1 MRMQRACKWEYDVA
15 IVGAGLT
22 GAAIA
27 QRLTEHGKRCL
38 VLEKRPHI
46 AGNAY
51 DVEIDGIRVH
61 RYGAHIFHTAD
72 RRIWEYVSRFAD
84 FNHYIHAPL
93 ANYRGSVYNLPFNMN
108 TFSRLWGVAD
118 PQQAEQKLRAQRV
131 VYDHEPRN
139 LEEQA
144 LSLAGRDIYETLIRG
159 YTEKQWGRPCAQL
172 PAFLIRRLPF
182 RFTYDN
188 RYFSDPYQG
197 IPEDGYTKLVERMLE
212 GAELR
217 LQTDY
222 LQQRAYFDALA
233 ERIVFTGPIDAFFDY
248 VEGRLEYRTL
258 RFEDERL
265 ETPNYQG
272 TAVMNFTDAET
283 PYTRIIEHKHFL
295 FGQQP
300 NTIITK
306 EYPMEWTPEAEPYY
320 PINDAGNTA
329 ILKRYLE
336 RAKAQ
341 AKAYF
346 CGRLGEYRYY
356 DMDQAIGAGL
366 ALADRLLEQ

>member
-1 MRMQRACKWEYDVA
+1 MRNTCKWEYDVA
-15 IVGAGLT
+15 VVGTGLT
-22 GAAIA
+22 GATIA
-27 QRLTEHGKRCL
+27 QRLTERGKRCL

-61 RYGAHIFHTAD
+61 RYGAHIFHTSD
-72 RRIWEYVSRFAD
+72 RRVWDYVTRFAD

-93 ANYRGSVYNLPFNMN
+93 ANCRGRVYNLPFNMN
-108 TFSRLWGVAD
+108 TFSRLWGVVS
-118 PQQAEQKLRAQRV
+118 PSQAEQKLREQRV
-131 VYDHEPRN
+131 VYDHAPRN

-144 LSLAGRDIYETLIRG
+144 LSLAGRDVYEALIRG
-159 YTEKQWGRPCAQL
+159 YTEKQWGRPCEQL

-197 IPEDGYTKLVERMLE
+197 IPTDGYTRLAERMLE

-217 LQTDY
+217 LDTDY
-222 LQQRAYFDALA
+222 LPRRAEFDSLA
-233 ERIVFTGPIDAFFDY
+233 ERIVFTGPIDAYFDY
-248 VEGRLEYRTL
+248 AEGRLQYRTL

-272 TAVMNFTDAET
+272 TAVMNYTDSET
-283 PYTRIIEHKHFL
+283 PYTRIIEHKHFV
-295 FGQQP
+295 FGQQK
-300 NTIITK
+300 NTVITR
-306 EYPMEWTPEAEPYY
+306 EYPLEWTPEAEPYY
-320 PINDAGNTA
+320 PVNDPGNTA
-329 ILKRYLE
+329 VLE
-336 RAKAQ
+336 RYMDRARRQTKVS
-341 AKAYF
+341 F

-356 DMDQAIGAGL
+356 DMDQAIGAAL
-366 ALADRLLEQ
+366 ALADRLLKE

>member
-1 MRMQRACKWEYDVA
+1 MRRTRKWEYDAAV
-15 IVGAGLT
+15 VGAGLT

-61 RYGAHIFHTAD
+61 RYGAHIFHTSD
-72 RRIWEYVSRFAD
+72 RRVWEYVSRFAE

-93 ANYRGSVYNLPFNMN
+93 ANYRGRVYNLPFNMN
-108 TFSRLWGVAD
+108 TFAGLWGTAS
-118 PQQAEQKLRAQRV
+118 PEAAEEKLREQRV
-131 VYDHEPRN
+131 VYDHAPQN

-159 YTEKQWGRPCAQL
+159 YTEKQWGRPCTQL

-197 IPEDGYTKLVERMLE
+197 IPTDGYTRLVERMLD
-212 GAELR
+212 GIELR
-217 LQTDY
+217 LETDY
-222 LQQRAYFDALA
+222 LSQRSHYDSLA
-233 ERIVFTGPIDAFFDY
+233 ERIIFTGPIDAFFDY
-248 VEGRLEYRTL
+248 AEGRLQYRTL
-258 RFEDERL
+258 RFEDEHL
-265 ETPNYQG
+265 ETPNRQG
-272 TAVMNFTDAET
+272 TAVMNYTDAET
-283 PYTRIIEHKHFL
+283 PFTRIIEHKHFV

-306 EYPMEWTPEAEPYY
+306 EYPLEWMPEAEPYY

-329 ILKRYLE
+329 ILERYLD
-336 RAKAQ
+336 RARAQ
-341 AKAYF
+341 TKVRF
-346 CGRLGEYRYY
+346 CGRLGEYKYY
-356 DMDQAIGAGL
+356 DMDQAIGAAL
-366 ALADRLLEQ
+366 TLADRILKE